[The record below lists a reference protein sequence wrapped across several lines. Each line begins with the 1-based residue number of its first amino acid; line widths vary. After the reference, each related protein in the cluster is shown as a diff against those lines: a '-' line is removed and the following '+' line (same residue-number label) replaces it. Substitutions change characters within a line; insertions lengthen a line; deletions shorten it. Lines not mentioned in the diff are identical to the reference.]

1 MNVKSDKFSVNGQTS
16 SKSNLNT
23 RWNYVIKVGCFEI
36 IVFCVEH
43 IHGILI
49 FYFWNFG
56 EIRFFLVPAFA
67 WGLQWPFQTPQGV
80 RWPVV
85 WSGCHGSEGV
95 AS

>member
-43 IHGILI
+43 IHGILF

-56 EIRFFLVPAFA
+56 EIRFFFEKGPEWHRSVPFS
-67 WGLQWPFQTPQGV
+67 
-80 RWPVV
+80 R
-85 WSGCHGSEGV
+85 
-95 AS
+95 